1 MTQALRAQTAARC
14 TSCGCPQALT
24 IDMTVG
30 KAGPQVSLTSCPRCE
45 HRAWS
50 SGDETLARTDV
61 LQVLSGRSDFSL
73 VETASGSRRRSGA

>member
-1 MTQALRAQTAARC
+1 MQAQQDRTAASC
-14 TSCGCPQALT
+14 MNCGCRQALT

-50 SGDETLARTDV
+50 SDNEALARTDV
-61 LQVLSGRSDFSL
+61 LQILSGRSDFSL
-73 VETASGSRRRSGA
+73 VETACGSRRRSAG